1 MQVAFKQREQLS
13 DKDLDKTLLTE
24 LNDLA
29 SLING
34 IITKLKHR
42 LDLSRKLFSVFEPTQ
57 VTVKQWMKL
66 AASKS
71 PNESF
76 VKEIKENKDK
86 VLSSLHFCKGWTF
99 LKSAIS
105 NFSHIIVDIILQLQ
119 ELLKQPSSN
128 STVTNPSV
136 NESSRRLNEV
146 LSMIEAQEQQ
156 LCTDLE
162 NKKLSMD
169 QAGRLK
175 SIEQSIEDV
184 RNKIHKIFA

>member
-1 MQVAFKQREQLS
+1 MQVAFQQREQLG
-13 DKDLDKTLLTE
+13 DKDLDRALLTE

-42 LDLSRKLFSVFEPTQ
+42 LDLSRKLFCVFEPTQ

-66 AASKS
+66 AASKL

-76 VKEIKENKDK
+76 VKEIKEKK
-86 VLSSLHFCKGWTF
+86 GEVLSSLRFCKGWTF

-105 NFSHIIVDIILQLQ
+105 ILIYIIDMSLQLQ
-119 ELLKQPSSN
+119 ELLKEPSSN
-128 STVTNPSV
+128 NTVTNPSV
-136 NESSRRLNEV
+136 NESSRHLNEV

-162 NKKLSMD
+162 NKKLSID
-169 QAGRLK
+169 QAGKLK

-184 RNKIHKIFA
+184 

>member
-1 MQVAFKQREQLS
+1 MQVAFQQREQLS

-86 VLSSLHFCKGWTF
+86 VLSSLRFCKGWTF